1 MPEEPTPHHQPRPV
15 VPIPAEQGPTDEII
29 DAQIIEQRPPA
40 PLAPVPVQSI
50 NLPDETIDQPIP
62 VANVYAPPQ
71 AAAPPSMTMTPP
83 GPPPY
88 YPPSYPQWGPPMDY
102 RNAPV
107 GLQYGR
113 PGTVTSLAISS
124 IVIASLSILACFY
137 SGCISIGVLANAR
150 ATRGAAAFAAPTAT
164 VQPASTQYPFAMAQ
178 PDRQAVYTA
187 LQNAT
192 ARPLNPQRERQFE
205 ALLARYGKQIF
216 DDPLGQP
223 LTTQRIAPH
232 IVNVG
237 QEFAGPGKT
246 GPDFILLKSSG
257 KLTVTAGRIVIKDD
271 AAVFYPTEGEPLRV
285 MLKPEES
292 IEPQIAS
299 SINPVT
305 TPGAA
310 LMPGLDASQ
319 ARAIV
324 SRVST
329 LSNNNLNPQQ
339 AAALTTVLQSNA
351 SANFVAPSST
361 IPGLTAQVKSA
372 VVNND
377 SSITINFT
385 QGPLTIDPAGQV
397 SGSAGALNLTPAT
410 MPVAANPFAYSL
422 SVNSS
427 SCKLAITEAAISFL
441 LAGLLLTAGI
451 LALRQSRLTRR
462 LYLLWGIAKLPMA
475 ALAIWSF
482 SRMISSLSAGNDSM
496 GIGAM
501 MLGQFQGMAG
511 AAMWLAILGA
521 LFPIVVLSMLL
532 FSRSM
537 KDYFKAAV

>member
-1 MPEEPTPHHQPRPV
+1 MPEEPTPHHPPRPV
-15 VPIPAEQGPTDEII
+15 VPIPEQGPTDEII
-29 DAQIIEQRPPA
+29 DAQIVEQRLPA

-88 YPPSYPQWGPPMDY
+88 YPPSYPHWGPPMDY
-102 RNAPV
+102 RTAPI
-107 GLQYGR
+107 GAQYGR

-124 IVIASLSILACFY
+124 IVIASLSFFACFY

-150 ATRGAAAFAAPTAT
+150 ATGGTATLTAPTAT
-164 VQPASTQYPFAMAQ
+164 FQPASAQYPFAMAQ

-187 LQNAT
+187 VQNAT
-192 ARPLNPQRERQFE
+192 GRPLTPPRERQFE
-205 ALLARYGKQIF
+205 ALLARYGRQII
-216 DDPLGQP
+216 DDPRGDP
-223 LTTQRIAPH
+223 LTTQRVAQHIA
-232 IVNVG
+232 NVG

-246 GPDFILLKSSG
+246 GPDFVLLKSSG
-257 KLTVTAGRIVIKDD
+257 KLTVTAGRIVVKDD

-292 IEPQIAS
+292 IEPQAAP
-299 SINPVT
+299 PVT
-305 TPGAA
+305 PSTANA
-310 LMPGLDASQ
+310 VIAPGLDASQ
-319 ARAIV
+319 ARAVV
-324 SRVST
+324 SRVT
-329 LSNNNLNPQQ
+329 ALSNNNLNPQQ
-339 AAALTTVLQSNA
+339 SAALSTILQSGA

-385 QGPLTIDPAGQV
+385 QGSLTIDPNGQV
-397 SGSAGALNLTPAT
+397 AGSAGNLTLTPAT
-410 MPVAANPFAYSL
+410 MPVAANPFAFSL
-422 SVNSS
+422 SANSS
-427 SCKLAITEAAISFL
+427 SCKLAITEAAISLL

-451 LALRQSRLTRR
+451 LALRQNRLTRR
-462 LYLLWGIAKLPMA
+462 LYLAWGVAKLAMA
-475 ALAIWSF
+475 ALAIVAYSW
-482 SRMISSLSAGNDSM
+482 MISSLSAGNDTM

-511 AAMWLAILGA
+511 VAMWLAILGA

-537 KDYFKAAV
+537 KDYFKSAA